1 VYDSGGRLADG
12 IALADINGDGK
23 LDILVA
29 NTIDGSLGV
38 LPGQGDGTF
47 LPPLTFGFNEC
58 LCYSVAITDVNSDG
72 KPDILM
78 SGLGPSDR
86 GTVVVFINSVAGSY
100 SGTMTTL
107 SSSLNPS
114 FYGQAVTF
122 TAQVTSAQ
130 GAIPD
135 GEPVTFSTGKTFL
148 ASVPL
153 AGGNAVY
160 TTSSLSANSH
170 LIKATYTGDTWHN
183 RSTRTAT
190 QVVKKYTTTT
200 ALTSS
205 LNPSNFRQGV
215 TFTAHVTSANPSA
228 LTGKVKFLDGT
239 TSIGTATLSGGVAKL
254 TKSTLA
260 VGTHPITSQYLG
272 DAASDKSTSQVV
284 NQVVQ

>member
-1 VYDSGGRLADG
+1 
-12 IALADINGDGK
+12 
-23 LDILVA
+23 
-29 NTIDGSLGV
+29 
-38 LPGQGDGTF
+38 
-47 LPPLTFGFNEC
+47 
-58 LCYSVAITDVNSDG
+58 
-72 KPDILM
+72 
-78 SGLGPSDR
+78 LGPSDR

-100 SGTMTTL
+100 SGTTTTL

-205 LNPSNFRQGV
+205 LNPSNFGQPV

-239 TSIGTATLSGGVAKL
+239 TSIGTAPLSGGVAKL